1 MKFITTKSTNVKRKE
16 ELHNHL
22 SHPPA
27 DVIIFLLVI
36 IARKLDCEIEG
47 MTARVKERQLV
58 IQTSL
63 SETGS
68 EVVMP
73 DMMRSEVVKTEMMG
87 SEVGERSGDARRDT
101 NLTV

>member
-1 MKFITTKSTNVKRKE
+1 MDALR
-16 ELHNHL
+16 
-22 SHPPA
+22 A

-63 SETGS
+63 SETRS

-73 DMMRSEVVKTEMMG
+73 DMMRSEVVKPEMMG
-87 SEVGERSGDARRDT
+87 NIYQRCYACTGDCEIHCCEM
-101 NLTV
+101 L

>member
-1 MKFITTKSTNVKRKE
+1 MPE
-16 ELHNHL
+16 E
-22 SHPPA
+22 
-27 DVIIFLLVI
+27 
-36 IARKLDCEIEG
+36 
-47 MTARVKERQLV
+47 M
-58 IQTSL
+58 QTLL

-73 DMMRSEVVKTEMMG
+73 EMLGSEVVMPEVMG